1 MSAPFKT
8 YELADGTFV
17 SVDLGQHAPPNSHLR
32 QWEISEEAYN
42 ELYAHS
48 IPAIYPDDSLGVN
61 EDTFPPDPEP

>member
-1 MSAPFKT
+1 MAAPFRT
-8 YELADGTFV
+8 YQLGGDFV
-17 SVDLGQHAPPNSHLR
+17 SVDLGQHAPPDHFDRS
-32 QWEISEEAYN
+32 WEISQEAYN